1 MHDIN
6 QPVYSEQK
14 LAVERVFMHEQYN
27 TQTQANDIA
36 IIRLAKPV
44 TISDKVN
51 VICLPGP
58 EAAGTNATVWVGK

>member
-14 LAVERVFMHEQYN
+14 MTVDRVFIHEQYN
-27 TQTQANDIA
+27 TNTQENDIA

-58 EAAGTNATVWVGK
+58 EATVTNATVWVGK